1 MKSESMKL
9 FAVAAASLFAAV
21 AIAALPANTCIVS
34 GSIDRTPPASGDVA
48 YSGGLDSTWRAVAAA
63 SVAAKFH
70 PHKPVGLQMVIR

>member
-1 MKSESMKL
+1 MKSESTKL

-21 AIAALPANTCIVS
+21 VTALPANTCIVS